1 MPTHKIGNLLTAPG
15 ELKALSGKAQRLLR
29 LQQEFLDAAPPAL
42 AQATRVKNY
51 REGTLLISADNAAV
65 AAKLKQLAPR
75 LLIIIRK
82 NEPQVTGIQVAVQV
96 RKSQNDAR
104 IKSKK
109 QQLSIDSIEKFKMLS
124 EAVPDSPLKSAI
136 ANLVRRHSR
145 RN

>member
-104 IKSKK
+104 TKSKK
-109 QQLSIDSIEKFKMLS
+109 QQLSIDSIEKFRMLS

-145 RN
+145 QN